1 MRLESVTAELRPRS
15 EWESVDLGLAL
26 VRRDFAK
33 LSAAWW
39 IGMLPVLLIALPLL
53 RDHPFWFSLLFW
65 WWIPVSSRLTL
76 FKLSRILFGE
86 DPKMKHLWKELPKA
100 IGRRFFFRMIWA
112 RASPWRPLTMPVE
125 DLEGLK
131 GKDYS
136 ARCRILLRR
145 GDSSVIMLAMWRL
158 FLTFWLALALFF
170 TGMLFLPQNAQAEW
184 GEAMS
189 LWWEV
194 EGLVPPLGLSVAI
207 MLSLCVSMWLVDMFS
222 VGAGFGIYINHRT
235 WIEGWDVEL
244 AFRRMANRLQG
255 MAGAILVGVI
265 GWMVTP
271 AQAEESESKVVIE
284 EVLAHE
290 DFEIHTETIKEPEPW
305 RWEWLEKLFGGGVGS
320 AGGTGMDALAALL
333 KFLVI
338 GGLIGLVAWLIWKYR
353 HLFAG
358 RGGTRAPK
366 AQARAKVVMGMEVT
380 EESLPDDVA
389 VAAME
394 AWRSGRRQ
402 EAMSLLYRGAIS
414 WMIGKGG
421 VEIAE
426 SDTEND
432 CLGRVKTSQVL
443 HQEYFGSLTTEWI
456 RLAYARQIPSDE
468 TIESLCRNWP
478 FRERGAA

>member
-33 LSAAWW
+33 LSGAWW
-39 IGMLPVLLIALPLL
+39 IGMIPVVLIGLPLL
-53 RDHPFWFSLLFW
+53 RNHPFWFSLLFW

-86 DPKMKHLWKELPKA
+86 NPKMPELWSELPRA
-100 IGRRFFFRMIWA
+100 IRRRFFFRMMWA
-112 RASPWRPLTMPVE
+112 RISPWRPLTMPVE
-125 DLEGLK
+125 DLEGLR
-131 GKDYS
+131 GKDYA

-158 FLTFWLALALFF
+158 FLTFWLALALFC

-184 GEAMS
+184 QETMS

-194 EGLVPPLGLSVAI
+194 EGLVPPWSLSVAI
-207 MLSLCVSMWLVDMFS
+207 MLSLCVAMWLVDMFS
-222 VGAGFGIYINHRT
+222 VGAGFGIYVNHRT

-255 MAGAILVGVI
+255 IAGVVIMGLI
-265 GWMVTP
+265 GWMVLP
-271 AQAEESESKVVIE
+271 AHAEVESKESIE
-284 EVLAHE
+284 EILAHE
-290 DFEIHTETIKEPEPW
+290 DFEVHSETIKTPEPW
-305 RWEWLEKLFGGGVGS
+305 NWDWLESLFGGGLGS
-320 AGGTGMDALAALL
+320 GGGSGMEALAVLL
-333 KFLVI
+333 KVLVI
-338 GGLIGLVAWLIWKYR
+338 GGVVGLFAWLIWKYR

-358 RGGTRAPK
+358 RGGVEAPR
-366 AQARAKVVMGMEVT
+366 AQAKARVVMGMEVT
-380 EESLPDDVA
+380 EESLPEDVA
-389 VAAME
+389 VAALE

-414 WMIGKGG
+414 WMIGKAG

-432 CLGRVKTSQVL
+432 CLGRVRKAGAL
-443 HQEYFGSLTTEWI
+443 HHEYFGSLTDEWV
-456 RLAYARQIPSDE
+456 RLAYAREVPSDQTVE
-468 TIESLCRNWP
+468 HLCRTWP
-478 FRERGAA
+478 FREGRAG